1 MFFMIV
7 GLIIVLQIIIV
18 SIGNRPMACSKHGLS
33 LVQWLIC
40 FFVASF
46 GLLINVIAKL
56 VKFEPKGVGNK
67 EMTV

>member
-33 LVQWLIC
+33 ITQWFIC
-40 FFVASF
+40 FGVASF
-46 GLLINVIAKL
+46 GHLINVIAKL
-56 VKFEPKGVGNK
+56 VKVEPKGVGN
-67 EMTV
+67 